1 MLVKQFLCCL
11 FCASAVWA
19 ASPYTVP
26 EPIIEVFSPKGLRVS
41 IPDHDG
47 IRLFA
52 FHGVVNRD
60 LNGLEAGD
68 LSQDILKPTNGRWV
82 FEDRKLKLNP
92 GDVLNF
98 WLFVIKGKL
107 GYRLDDQT
115 YTISQYEHGS
125 FGSINNGNRP
135 NRRTTTPSY
144 SQAYPQNIP
153 EFKPPQSD
161 CNCPCNQQLPPIT
174 IIPPICIQPT
184 PQKTT
189 TEVPAS
195 TTVSQAP
202 TYSVEERVLRELLA
216 KLSTENSKFREQVSE
231 LRQNQ
236 RLLVSKLERIGDEYL
251 KMLLLSGRIS
261 KDDNPR
267 TQVVSILSDKLQI
280 YDSSIVKAAVRNT
293 DGSITFEFNTVDEK
307 LFVLRT
313 ANEKLKNSAIK
324 ITDIDNAVLEPRFGR

>member
-1 MLVKQFLCCL
+1 MHTEIL
-11 FCASAVWA
+11 F
-19 ASPYTVP
+19 Y
-26 EPIIEVFSPKGLRVS
+26 FS
-41 IPDHDG
+41 
-47 IRLFA
+47 
-52 FHGVVNRD
+52 
-60 LNGLEAGD
+60 E
-68 LSQDILKPTNGRWV
+68 
-82 FEDRKLKLNP
+82 
-92 GDVLNF
+92 
-98 WLFVIKGKL
+98 
-107 GYRLDDQT
+107 
-115 YTISQYEHGS
+115 YEHGS